1 MSNESKAQAI
11 SGVIIGIGIISI
23 LLNITIWK
31 SILVIAGII
40 IGTLIMAGVYVV
52 LKMLAWTILDDIDE
66 AKERRKEEERREELR
81 KKKKSNVG

>member
-1 MSNESKAQAI
+1 MSNESKAQVI

-23 LLNITIWK
+23 LLKITIWK

-81 KKKKSNVG
+81 KKKRDI

>member
-31 SILVIAGII
+31 SILVISGII

-81 KKKKSNVG
+81 KKKRSNVG